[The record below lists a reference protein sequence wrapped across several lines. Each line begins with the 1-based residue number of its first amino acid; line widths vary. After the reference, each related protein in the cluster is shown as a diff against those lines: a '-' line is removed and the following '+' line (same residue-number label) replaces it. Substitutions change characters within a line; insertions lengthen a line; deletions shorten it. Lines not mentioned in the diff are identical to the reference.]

1 MADILASHFNGWKK
15 GNDKTHENAV
25 GMTDFL

>member
-15 GNDKTHENAV
+15 GNDKAHENAV
-25 GMTDFL
+25 GLPVR